1 MGYYK
6 NIDIAR
12 IERADRRRKIIV
24 NCIGF
29 TVCGI
34 GALVA
39 SSIMYIVTVILFS
52 I

>member
-6 NIDIAR
+6 SIDIAR

-34 GALVA
+34 GALIGA
-39 SSIMYIVTVILFS
+39 SIMYIGTVILFS
-52 I
+52 L